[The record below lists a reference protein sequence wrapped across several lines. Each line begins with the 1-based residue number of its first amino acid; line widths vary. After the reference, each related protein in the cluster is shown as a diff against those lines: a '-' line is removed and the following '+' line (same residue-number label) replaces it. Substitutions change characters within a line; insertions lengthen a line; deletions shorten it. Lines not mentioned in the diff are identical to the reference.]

1 MRDESIIHVIRKSM
15 SASYNRYINLFID
28 GKQVEHSAK
37 AINAALSKIRNEQR
51 LMTIGSQEYI
61 AAANKIKSLKG
72 MLDEHNK
79 AISNVSK
86 SWSIQGIAD
95 GFNKYFAMVTAGI
108 ASLTGVAM
116 GFKAIVKTFNDFEE
130 RVDNLSA
137 LTGLAGDSLD
147 WLTQKAKDMS
157 IATLE
162 GGIRITQSA
171 QEIIDAFTKTGS
183 ARPELLK
190 NKEALVEVTQNA
202 IILANAS
209 KTALQPAIEALTGV
223 MNQYNVPAT
232 EARRIINALA
242 AGSKEGAGEVPYLTM
257 AFEKAGTVAA
267 DAGISIETLVATIE
281 TLAPRISQPEIAG
294 RSLKGVLLDLQTGA
308 DDTNPAMVGLSTAL
322 ENLGKKNFSVTELT
336 KRFGVENI
344 TTAKI
349 LIDNVEELKKYEK
362 AVSGTNV
369 AMEQATINTDNNNA
383 KLAQAKN
390 RINIIS
396 IELGERLSPALAAV
410 TGWFGKLLNGLLA
423 MINFFIK
430 YKAEI
435 ITATAAIAGYTIAVK
450 ISAMMTERQNRSSVI
465 ALALQK
471 VKVFWMH
478 TERAALMLLTA
489 AQALFT
495 GNLTRAT
502 QAMRIFIATLKLS
515 PIGLLVGGI
524 MALGTALYFYSK
536 KLSDAQVVQKQLNDI
551 NLEARKSIVEEKI
564 KLESLLEVAR
574 NKNLSD
580 TERLDAIR
588 QLNAISPEHLGFL
601 TLENIGTDK
610 ATLAVKGYT
619 EALYE
624 NARIQAAQQKLVEL
638 EKKRLDD
645 VASGADRE
653 VTFMQRVGVQIR
665 SNGNI
670 LKANRLLEEKANEN
684 ATKSNELYMASV
696 ANVKSIID
704 ARNSSSTQ
712 ATGGRAGGGGSI
724 TKDLIKDQEDLLEIA
739 KRMPRSTK
747 EEIAARNQKIE
758 SIEKEI
764 TALNNLG
771 KSKKANAGTGAGSA
785 ENPVS
790 DVLALAHKQRVLD
803 LTARYANEEQ
813 LQKEFHARML
823 SEELAYLQAQLS
835 LEKNE
840 GKKLDL
846 QTEIINKTK
855 AYTDAL
861 KEATPEM
868 MKNSGERKGLA
879 KTMLNEVTALNVT
892 AKSLKKAGNE
902 YDDYAK
908 KVQSQ
913 VEIIQQTTGIVSDG
927 LYEMISGTE
936 DAFQSFAKNLLIFA
950 LEQLKVQAQLAYA
963 SIFIQYLTKPDSLA
977 TLGAS
982 AVIKSAIMYGLI
994 EGVFAVA
1001 EGAVNGAFGGSKKG
1015 NYDTGGYTGDGGV
1028 YEPAGIVHRG
1038 EYVIPQWL
1046 VKNPALQP
1054 MIGMTEFLR
1063 RNKGLSGMQLNPLV
1077 QSGITAG
1084 GGYAAGGP
1092 ISGIASGM
1100 QAPSFTIG
1108 SDPELKAINRA
1119 LAEELKYLR
1128 ENGIK
1133 ANINKFGTNGLSDA
1147 INDISSFNSKVYK
1160 K

>member
-1 MRDESIIHVIRKSM
+1 M
-15 SASYNRYINLFID
+15 ATSYNRYINLFID
-28 GKQVEHSAK
+28 GKQVESSVK
-37 AINAALSKIRNEQR
+37 GINAALSKIRNEQR

-61 AAANKIKSLKG
+61 AAATKIKSLKG

-86 SWSIQGIAD
+86 SWTIQGIAD
-95 GFNKYFAMVTAGI
+95 GFNKYFALVTAGI

-137 LTGLAGDSLD
+137 LTGLAGESLD

-157 IATLE
+157 TATLE

-190 NKEALVEVTQNA
+190 NKEALVAVTENA

-209 KTALQPAIEALTGV
+209 KTELQPAIEALTGV
-223 MNQYNVPAT
+223 MNQYNVPAS

-257 AFEKAGTVAA
+257 AFEKAGTVAS

-308 DDTNPAMVGLSTAL
+308 DDTNPALVGLSTAL
-322 ENLGKKNFSVTELT
+322 ENLGKKNFTVTELT
-336 KRFGVENI
+336 KKFGVENI

-369 AMEQATINTDNNNA
+369 AIEQATINTDNNNS

-396 IELGERLSPALAAV
+396 IELGERLSPALSAV
-410 TGWFGKLLNGLLA
+410 TGWFGKLLTGLLA

-465 ALALQK
+465 ALAIQK
-471 VKVFWMH
+471 VKVFWHH

-489 AQALFT
+489 AQALLT
-495 GNLTRAT
+495 GNIARAT
-502 QAMRIFIATLKLS
+502 QAMRIFNLTAKLS
-515 PIGLLVGGI
+515 PIGLLIGLLTAV
-524 MALGTALYFYSK
+524 GTALYFYTK
-536 KLSDAQVVQKQLNDI
+536 KLTDAQVAQKQLDDI

-564 KLESLLEVAR
+564 KLESLIDVAK
-574 NKNLSD
+574 NKSLSD
-580 TERLDAIR
+580 ADRLEAIR
-588 QLNAISPEHLGFL
+588 HLNAISPEHLGFL

-619 EALYE
+619 GALYE

-645 VASGADRE
+645 VASGADRKI
-653 VTFMQRVGVQIR
+653 TFMQRLGVQLV
-665 SNGNI
+665 SNGNYF
-670 LKANRLLEEKANEN
+670 KSTRLLEQQATEN
-684 ATKSNELYMASV
+684 ATKSNETYLASIARVKEIINPAKTTATVDSSPKDKTNV
-696 ANVKSIID
+696 AV
-704 ARNSSSTQ
+704 
-712 ATGGRAGGGGSI
+712 
-724 TKDLIKDQEDLLEIA
+724 KDLIKDQEDLLEVA
-739 KRMPRSTK
+739 KKMPRATR
-747 EEIAARNQKIE
+747 EDIIARNKKIE

-764 TALNNLG
+764 SALNNLG
-771 KSKKANAGTGAGSA
+771 KTTKESKG
-785 ENPVS
+785 ENTLT
-790 DVLALAHKQRVLD
+790 DTLGIAHKQRLLD
-803 LTARYANEEQ
+803 LTARYANEESM
-813 LQKEFHARML
+813 QKEFHARML
-823 SEELAYLQAQLS
+823 AEELAYLQAQLAM
-835 LEKNE
+835 ETDQ
-840 GKKLDL
+840 GKKIDL

-855 AYTDAL
+855 SYTDAL
-861 KEATPEM
+861 KEATPEI
-868 MKNSGERKGLA
+868 MKNSAERLNMKAGLEDEVKLLA
-879 KTMLNEVTALNVT
+879 VTAR
-892 AKSLKKAGNE
+892 SLKKAGIE
-902 YDDYAK
+902 YDDMAAK
-908 KVQSQ
+908 IAAQ
-913 VEIIQQTTGIVSDG
+913 VDLIQGMTGVVADG

-950 LEQLKVQAQLAYA
+950 LEQLKVQAQIAYA
-963 SIFIQYLTKPDSLA
+963 AIFIQYLAKPDSLA

-994 EGVFAVA
+994 ESVFAVA
-1001 EGAVNGAFGGSKKG
+1001 EGAVNGAFSGGKKG
-1015 NYDTGGYTGDGGV
+1015 KSGYATGGYTGDGGTL
-1028 YEPAGIVHRG
+1028 EPAGIVHKG
-1038 EYVIPQWL
+1038 EYVIPQWM
-1046 VKNPALQP
+1046 VRNPAMQP
-1054 MIGMTEFLR
+1054 LIGMTEFMR
-1063 RNKGLSGMQLNPLV
+1063 RNSGFGRLELNPLAMAGV
-1077 QSGITAG
+1077 GASAGYAG
-1084 GGYAAGGP
+1084 GGYAAPQAGSQYGNTAGGGDVTSQKLLVA
-1092 ISGIASGM
+1092 IDGLNRHIANGITARVAGYGGE
-1100 QAPSFTIG
+1100 G
-1108 SDPELKAINRA
+1108 SVADAIQKIAA
-1119 LAEELKYLR
+1119 LAKSLKL
-1128 ENGIK
+1128 
-1133 ANINKFGTNGLSDA
+1133 
-1147 INDISSFNSKVYK
+1147 
-1160 K
+1160 